1 MLETQLHLINGV
13 VILLA
18 TAVPIYF
25 TLKLRGNLR
34 KLTAIL
40 SVFILMH
47 AVYCWL
53 DFFGFDLLSDGV
65 FEPVSAAVL
74 VFFGIFYYRIANQ
87 RKVSIKNMVVIWNPS
102 TFLLVMS
109 SITLILLLAT
119 LCAFVLLAARSK
131 DIRSF
136 HFQISIFI
144 IIWVSGQI
152 VDILQESG
160 IIVLSP
166 LQGDIGL
173 EIHVIS
179 LVFLS
184 IMLWVRFYYSERS
197 MRRIIEDTVSES
209 L

>member
-18 TAVPIYF
+18 SAVPIYF

-40 SVFILMH
+40 SVFILTH

-53 DFFGFDLLSDGV
+53 DFFGIDLLSDGV
-65 FEPVSAAVL
+65 FEPLSAAVL
-74 VFFGIFYYRIANQ
+74 VFFGMSYYRMANQ
-87 RKVSIKNMVVIWNPS
+87 RKVSIKNMVVIWNPA

-109 SITLILLLAT
+109 SITVILLLAI

-136 HFQISIFI
+136 QFQISIFI
-144 IIWVSGQI
+144 IIWVSGQV

-173 EIHVIS
+173 EIHVVS
-179 LVFLS
+179 LLFLS

-197 MRRIIEDTVSES
+197 VRRIIEDTP
-209 L
+209 LK

>member
-18 TAVPIYF
+18 AAVPIYF

-74 VFFGIFYYRIANQ
+74 VFFGMFYYRIANQ
-87 RKVSIKNMVVIWNPS
+87 RKVSIKNMVVIWNPA
-102 TFLLVMS
+102 TFLLIMS

-136 HFQISIFI
+136 HSQISIFI
-144 IIWVSGQI
+144 IIWVSGQV

-173 EIHVIS
+173 EIHVVS

-197 MRRIIEDTVSES
+197 VRRIIEDTP
-209 L
+209 LR

>member
-18 TAVPIYF
+18 AAVPIYF

-40 SVFILMH
+40 SVFISMH

-65 FEPVSAAVL
+65 FEPLSAAVL
-74 VFFGIFYYRIANQ
+74 VFFGMFYYRIANQ
-87 RKVSIKNMVVIWNPS
+87 TKVSIKNMVVIWNPAA
-102 TFLLVMS
+102 FILVMS

-119 LCAFVLLAARSK
+119 LCAFVMLAARSK

-136 HFQISIFI
+136 QVQISIFI
-144 IIWVSGQI
+144 IIWVSGQV

-173 EIHVIS
+173 EIHVVS
-179 LVFLS
+179 LIFLS

-197 MRRIIEDTVSES
+197 VRRIIEDTP
-209 L
+209 LR

>member
-18 TAVPIYF
+18 AAVPIYF

-40 SVFILMH
+40 SVFILTH

-65 FEPVSAAVL
+65 VEPLSAAVL
-74 VFFGIFYYRIANQ
+74 VFFGMSYYRIANQ
-87 RKVSIKNMVVIWNPS
+87 RKVSIKNMVVIWNPA

-109 SITLILLLAT
+109 SITVILLLAT

-136 HFQISIFI
+136 QFQISIFI
-144 IIWVSGQI
+144 IIWVLGQV

-173 EIHVIS
+173 EVHVVS

-197 MRRIIEDTVSES
+197 VRRMIEDTSTHI
-209 L
+209 

>member
-18 TAVPIYF
+18 ATVPIYF

-40 SVFILMH
+40 SAFILMH

-74 VFFGIFYYRIANQ
+74 VFFGMFYYRIANQ
-87 RKVSIKNMVVIWNPS
+87 RKVSIKNMVVIWNPA

-144 IIWVSGQI
+144 IIWVSGQV
-152 VDILQESG
+152 VDTLQQSG

-173 EIHVIS
+173 EIHVVS

-197 MRRIIEDTVSES
+197 VRRIIEDTP
-209 L
+209 LR

>member
-18 TAVPIYF
+18 AAVPIYF

-47 AVYCWL
+47 AIYCWL

-65 FEPVSAAVL
+65 FEPLSAAVL
-74 VFFGIFYYRIANQ
+74 VFFGMSYHRIANQ
-87 RKVSIKNMVVIWNPS
+87 RKVSIKNMVVIWNPA

-109 SITLILLLAT
+109 SITVILLLAT
-119 LCAFVLLAARSK
+119 LCAFVLLAAGSK
-131 DIRSF
+131 GIRSF
-136 HFQISIFI
+136 QFQISIFI
-144 IIWVSGQI
+144 IIWVSGQV

-166 LQGDIGL
+166 LQAGIGL
-173 EIHVIS
+173 EMHVVA

-197 MRRIIEDTVSES
+197 VRRIIEDTP
-209 L
+209 LR

>member
-1 MLETQLHLINGV
+1 LHLINGV

-18 TAVPIYF
+18 EVVPIYF

-40 SVFILMH
+40 SVFIIMH

-74 VFFGIFYYRIANQ
+74 VFFGMFYYRIANQ
-87 RKVSIKNMVVIWNPS
+87 RKVSIKNKVVIWNPAM
-102 TFLLVMS
+102 FLLVMS
-109 SITLILLLAT
+109 SIILILLLAT

-144 IIWVSGQI
+144 IIWVSGQV

-173 EIHVIS
+173 EIHVVS

-184 IMLWVRFYYSERS
+184 IMLWV
-197 MRRIIEDTVSES
+197 
-209 L
+209 

>member
-1 MLETQLHLINGV
+1 MLETQFHLINGV

-18 TAVPIYF
+18 AAVPIYF
-25 TLKLRGNLR
+25 TIRLKNNLR
-34 KLTAIL
+34 KLTVIL
-40 SVFILMH
+40 SIFILMH

-65 FEPVSAAVL
+65 FEPLSAVVL
-74 VFFGIFYYRIANQ
+74 VFFGISYYGIANQ
-87 RKVSIKNMVVIWNPS
+87 RKVSIKNMVVIWNPG
-102 TFLLVMS
+102 TFLLLMS
-109 SITLILLLAT
+109 SVTVILLLAA
-119 LCAFVLLAARSK
+119 LSIFVWLAARSK

-136 HFQISIFI
+136 QFQISIFI
-144 IIWVSGQI
+144 IIWVLGQ
-152 VDILQESG
+152 VTAILQGSG

-173 EIHVIS
+173 EIHVAS

-197 MRRIIEDTVSES
+197 GKRIIEDAT
-209 L
+209 LR

>member
-18 TAVPIYF
+18 AAVPIYF

-65 FEPVSAAVL
+65 FEPLSAAVL
-74 VFFGIFYYRIANQ
+74 VFFGMFYYRIANQ
-87 RKVSIKNMVVIWNPS
+87 RKVSTKNMVVIWNPAA
-102 TFLLVMS
+102 FILVMS

-119 LCAFVLLAARSK
+119 LCAFVMLAARSK

-136 HFQISIFI
+136 QFQISIFI
-144 IIWVSGQI
+144 IIWVSGQV

-160 IIVLSP
+160 IIMLSP

-173 EIHVIS
+173 EIHVVS

-197 MRRIIEDTVSES
+197 VRRIIEDTP
-209 L
+209 LR